1 MWGVTAKDKAPPVRV
16 ENAFQAIVSREEYD
30 RVARVMQANAPDKQH
45 PQRTASPYLL
55 SGLAKFAECGKALIG
70 QEAKSGQ
77 YAYYV
82 CHSLLKRGKG
92 TCDTP
97 RLSAKRFERTI
108 IDQIRVNV
116 LTESN
121 MKTLVELVNEELDE
135 VFQEQ
140 KELLEVVEEELLE
153 VRRRMDRLWYAVE
166 TTDLEINDIV
176 PRLREHQEAS
186 GKVGGCRRG
195 SQGGTFKPSVALEQ
209 GKNRRLRARDGRVFS
224 AKRAYGD

>member
-1 MWGVTAKDKAPPVRV
+1 MYTGTLVWGVTAKDKIPPVRV
-16 ENAFQAIVSREEYD
+16 ENAFPAIVSREEYD
-30 RVARVMQANAPDKQH
+30 RVARMMQANAPDKQH

-55 SGLAKFAECGKALIG
+55 SGLAKCAECGKALIG

-108 IDQIRVNV
+108 IDQIRINV

-121 MKTLVELVNEELDE
+121 MRTLVELVNEELDE

-140 KELLEVVEEELLE
+140 NERIEAVEEELIE
-153 VRRRMDRLWYAVE
+153 VRRRMDRLWHAVE
-166 TTDLEINDIV
+166 TTDLEINDIIPPHPRTPGV
-176 PRLREHQEAS
+176 PRKTS
-186 GKVGGCRRG
+186 GGRRG
-195 SQGGTFKPSVALEQ
+195 I
-209 GKNRRLRARDGRVFS
+209 
-224 AKRAYGD
+224 